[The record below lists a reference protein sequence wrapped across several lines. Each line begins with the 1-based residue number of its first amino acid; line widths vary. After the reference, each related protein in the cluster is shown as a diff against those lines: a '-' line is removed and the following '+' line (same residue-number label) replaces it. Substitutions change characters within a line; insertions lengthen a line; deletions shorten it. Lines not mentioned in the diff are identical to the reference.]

1 MDKLTKT
8 FVIAASSVVIAVG
21 SVQLCVQLDEQFG
34 RYVRYK
40 KCVND
45 WISSGKDNAKRV
57 KLIRNRC
64 RGWDSY

>member
-21 SVQLCVQLDEQFG
+21 SVQLCVLLYEQFG
-34 RYVRYK
+34 RYVRYE

-57 KLIRNRC
+57 EAIRNRC